1 MFKLD
6 PQERLIRAVVK
17 RFGMCFLTLGLCLSA
32 TGCARMARAFPRTV
46 PRPLL
51 QSCDA
56 ATIKCPAYYE
66 TQWNNPPLQPRHCE
80 VKSDW

>member
-32 TGCARMARAFPRTV
+32 TGCARMARAF
-46 PRPLL
+46 LE
-51 QSCDA
+51 QSLGHYCNRVMLRRSSA
-56 ATIKCPAYYE
+56 QPTTKRSGTI
-66 TQWNNPPLQPRHCE
+66 RHSSQGI
-80 VKSDW
+80 VR